1 MASASAADTAQLRG
15 FFARIG
21 PNQAWLSDVSRQI
34 TDAIHAELPQLDAD
48 PEMRANTLASTEN
61 VLALLAEMMRT
72 GQPAEE
78 AGLPPAAVDYARQY
92 VRNDLSLDAL
102 LRSFQVGH
110 ATFFRCWAAL
120 AHAELSDPAE
130 VSVALELGAVWTF
143 AFITGLSRDLVA
155 QYTEERERWVRSA
168 AALRAETVRSLL
180 AGEPVDAHAAAQRL
194 RYELARHHLGF
205 VVWSDDG
212 SAAGADVAELEHVAA
227 ELAAT
232 LGGGNALV
240 VPVGPQLVAAWVG
253 AAAPVADAVPAPASL
268 EPAAAATALVALGRP
283 ATGVAGFAASHRQA
297 LEARR
302 VAQLSRRRPGAMVRY
317 RDVGLTALAS
327 IDPVL
332 ARAFVAEELGPLAEP
347 SDEMRRL
354 AATLRVYLE
363 ERASPRRAAR
373 RLGLHE
379 NTIKNRM
386 RTVAE
391 LLGAP
396 PEERIGELLVALRL
410 TALDPEALSR

>member
-1 MASASAADTAQLRG
+1 
-15 FFARIG
+15 
-21 PNQAWLSDVSRQI
+21 
-34 TDAIHAELPQLDAD
+34 
-48 PEMRANTLASTEN
+48 
-61 VLALLAEMMRT
+61 
-72 GQPAEE
+72 
-78 AGLPPAAVDYARQY
+78 
-92 VRNDLSLDAL
+92 
-102 LRSFQVGH
+102 
-110 ATFFRCWAAL
+110 
-120 AHAELSDPAE
+120 
-130 VSVALELGAVWTF
+130 
-143 AFITGLSRDLVA
+143 
-155 QYTEERERWVRSA
+155 
-168 AALRAETVRSLL
+168 
-180 AGEPVDAHAAAQRL
+180 
-194 RYELARHHLGF
+194 
-205 VVWSDDG
+205 
-212 SAAGADVAELEHVAA
+212 VAELEHVAA
-227 ELAAT
+227 RLAAT

-268 EPAAAATALVALGRP
+268 EAAAAATALVALGRP

-379 NTIKNRM
+379 NTIKNRI